1 MLSGD
6 AIRNL
11 KSALENNLMNERKIN
26 SRARTNKFKM
36 INGNNPKMSLDCD
49 ASSSSCSSTIEYKKF
64 HSSLSTSTS

>member
-36 INGNNPKMSLDCD
+36 INGNNPKMSLDFD
-49 ASSSSCSSTIEYKKF
+49 ASSSSTIEYKKI
-64 HSSLSTSTS
+64 SLVVVDIYVLTQ

>member
-36 INGNNPKMSLDCD
+36 INGNNPKMSLDFD
-49 ASSSSCSSTIEYKKF
+49 ASSSSTIEYKKI

>member
-49 ASSSSCSSTIEYKKF
+49 AASSCFSTIEYKKF